1 MYKEIPIIGL
11 ISFVITIVLFQSC
24 NTKPTETPVLE
35 TKISGKIVDKDNNN
49 GLTGAQVTT
58 NPTTSSVLTDASGS
72 YTISDVKPGQY
83 VVSASK
89 AGYSSNTI
97 NVVVTEGKTSS
108 ADIQLEVLKPG
119 LQVSTSFVD
128 FGSTQTT
135 ATIILSNGTS
145 VGSINWS
152 VSKSVDWISISS
164 ASGTLTTGTATL
176 TITASRTNLSFGNYN
191 TVLSITS
198 NAGNKDIQIN
208 MTVPNPNAPQLTV
221 APLLLDFDSNISTL
235 VFTVRNSGTG
245 KIDWAASSSQS
256 WISMIPNGDS
266 TRTEVDQVTVS
277 VNRNGLS
284 SGDYTGDIIVT
295 SNAGSQTVNVKLS
308 VPTVPSLSLST
319 SFLDFDST
327 KTQLSFTVNNSGS
340 GTLNWSAT
348 GNQSWMSV
356 APSSGTNTGTVNV
369 TISKS
374 GLSAGTYSG
383 TVTINSNGGT
393 GTISVNAKVL
403 PPQPPS
409 PVNVTAG
416 SPTTNSIHIN
426 WTASQDVNFSAYKIY
441 YSTSASV
448 SENSTLASTILD
460 KATTGYTITGL
471 NSNTTYYARVFV
483 LNSQGQSTGSN
494 TVTATTEKTIPTW
507 QQVAL
512 PVNFQVQSMHYIS
525 ESNIWVAGYTTI
537 SGYNFPRIYQF
548 NGSSWSQ
555 SNVQTQDSVG
565 GISAL
570 AFKNN
575 SEGFAFSGTYRKI
588 YKFDGFKWDVIAYLN
603 PSSSY
608 EFLEAVGTTSDVWI
622 YGSKNDKPLIM
633 RWDGSSFSEFIP
645 SQDGNDIVDMHF
657 PATNLGFAG
666 DSYYSRGKCYLFNG
680 IGWIELPRL
689 PGEYAEVK
697 SISGVSDKDIWA
709 SDRVFL
715 YHFDG
720 SAWVRQND
728 IGGSG
733 ISYKFGQ
740 IRMISKNQGWGVV
753 DDTFLGGDVYYYNG
767 NTWTKTGKVSGS
779 IKEIKD
785 FGNENLWGIIY
796 GTSSPNKLMRLK

>member
-1 MYKEIPIIGL
+1 MYKAIQKIGL
-11 ISFVITIVLFQSC
+11 ISFVLAIVLFQSC

-72 YTISDVKPGQY
+72 YTIADVKPGQY

-119 LQVSTSFVD
+119 LQVSTSSVD
-128 FGSTQTT
+128 FGTTQTT

-164 ASGTLTTGTATL
+164 ASGTITTGTATI

-221 APLLLDFDSNISTL
+221 APLLLDFNSNISNL

-245 KIDWAASSSQS
+245 KIDWAASSSQP
-256 WISMIPNGDS
+256 WISILPNNDS
-266 TRTEVDQVTVS
+266 TRTEVDQVTAS
-277 VNRNGLS
+277 VNRNGLT
-284 SGDYTGDIIVT
+284 SGDYTGEIIVT

-319 SFLDFDST
+319 SLLDFDST

-340 GTLNWSAT
+340 GTLNWSAA

-369 TISKS
+369 TINKS
-374 GLSAGTYSG
+374 GLSAGAYSG

-409 PVNVTAG
+409 PVTVTVG
-416 SPTTNSIHIN
+416 SPTTNSIQIN
-426 WTASQDVNFSAYKIY
+426 WTASHDVNFSAYKIY

-448 SENSTLASTILD
+448 SENSTLATTILD

-483 LNSQGQSTGSN
+483 LNSHGQSTGSN
-494 TVTATTEKTIPTW
+494 TVSVTTERTFPIW
-507 QQVAL
+507 QQFAL
-512 PVNFQVQSMHYIS
+512 PVTFQVQSMHYIS
-525 ESNIWVAGYTTI
+525 ETNIWVAGYTTI

-548 NGSSWSQ
+548 NGSQWVQ
-555 SNVQTQDSVG
+555 SNLQGQDSI
-565 GISAL
+565 GILNAI
-570 AFKNN
+570 AFRSN
-575 SEGFAFSGTYRKI
+575 SEGLAYGNKKI
-588 YKFDGFKWDVIAYLN
+588 YQFDG
-603 PSSSY
+603 SSWKTIKYFASDPDID
-608 EFLEAVGTTSDVWI
+608 EAIGTNSDIWF
-622 YGSKNDKPLIM
+622 YGKYVY
-633 RWDGSSFSEFIP
+633 RWDGIQVSNQNLSLSNTYY
-645 SQDGNDIVDMHF
+645 DTDMHF
-657 PATNLGFAG
+657 YNSSLGFVIDEAG
-666 DSYYSRGKCYLFNG
+666 YVKMFNG
-680 IGWIELPRL
+680 VGWIDLGKVSSRN
-689 PGEYAEVK
+689 YVIR
-697 SISGVSDKDIWA
+697 SISGTSANDVWSSTYAEANSSEYGDWY
-709 SDRVFL
+709 L
-715 YHFDG
+715 YHYDG
-720 SAWVRQND
+720 NKWNRVND
-728 IGGSG
+728 IGGNG
-733 ISYKFGQ
+733 INYGATQ
-740 IRMISKNQGWGVV
+740 IRMISPTKGWA
-753 DDTFLGGDVYYYNG
+753 TTHSKFSYYYNG
-767 NTWTKTGKVSGS
+767 TSWTKQTQVLSGE

-796 GTSSPNKLMRLK
+796 ETSGPNKLMRLK